1 MRLDR
6 FIIYTDLDGTAVH
19 SNHNVNAPMP
29 QNNID
34 ALKHFVS
41 EGGLLSAASGR
52 SHNSVKKLFGDI
64 KINAPIVEA
73 NGAYV
78 YDVDTESYLSKTY
91 IKTEVKK
98 ELYEYVKK
106 DKSLYLTTM
115 KEDGTKRVEYG
126 DDREETILDFYRPL
140 ITKEDLFE
148 NNNSK
153 CGIVGDP
160 KRIDEVLVELN
171 SLKTRKDMT
180 IARSAPIYAEVFDST
195 ANKGAGIKKAL
206 ELKNIKDRILVCV
219 GDYYNDIDMLKI
231 ADIAICPENAVPE
244 VKELCQ
250 YITCDDASGCLAE
263 VIDYLER
270 L

>member
-1 MRLDR
+1 MELSR
-6 FIIYTDLDGTAVH
+6 FILYTDLDGTAVH
-19 SNHNVNAPMP
+19 SDHNVNAPMP

-34 ALKHFVS
+34 ALKRFVD

-52 SHNSVKKLFGDI
+52 SHNSVKKLFNEVPI
-64 KINAPIVEA
+64 TAPIVEA

-78 YDVDTESYLSKTY
+78 YDVETESYLSKTF

-98 ELYEYVKK
+98 ELYEYVRK
-106 DKSLYLTTM
+106 DPNLYLTTM

-126 DDREETILDFYRPL
+126 DGREERILDFYRPL
-140 ITKEDLFE
+140 ISKEDLFE

-153 CGIVGDP
+153 CGIVGSP
-160 KRIDEVLVELN
+160 ERIDEVLVELESFKN
-171 SLKTRKDMT
+171 RKDMT
-180 IARSAPIYAEVFDST
+180 IARSAPIYAEIFDSK

-231 ADIAICPENAVPE
+231 ADIAICPENAVLE
-244 VKELCQ
+244 VKEICE

-263 VIDYLER
+263 VIDYLEK